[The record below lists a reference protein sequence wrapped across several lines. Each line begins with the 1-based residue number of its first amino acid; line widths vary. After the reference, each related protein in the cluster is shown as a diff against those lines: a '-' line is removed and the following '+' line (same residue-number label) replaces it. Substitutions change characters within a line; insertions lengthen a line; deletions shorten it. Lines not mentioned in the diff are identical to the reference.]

1 MDVDFLPLTKAGK
14 NSGGTHQPIPRPGLK
29 WSVMGKINNAMTD
42 ALSDNVFPGAVL
54 LVSVNGKILFF
65 DAYGSAN
72 KLSGKKMT
80 RDTVFDLAS
89 LTKPLATTLA
99 VMKLVQEGRLEIQ
112 DKLASILPLFRN
124 TEKEDIR
131 IINLL
136 AHNSGFPDYRPY
148 YLSLCSLPQNKRES
162 ALRDLLVKEPLLYP
176 PGENVLYSDPGF
188 MILRWVIET
197 VSGSR
202 LDCFLYDK
210 IYKPLGLENLFFVD
224 LDYKE
229 KKGKERNG
237 SFAATEICPWRNI
250 LLEGV
255 VHDENAYL
263 MGGIEGHAGLFG
275 TAGNANLLLSELL
288 LSFHGI
294 SNRAVIDGKQ
304 ANHFLRRREGAS
316 RVLGFDAPSLTG
328 SSAGIHFSRNSI
340 GHLGFTGTSFWMD
353 LDKLVIVILLTNRVH
368 PSRENV
374 KIKGFRPVLHDI
386 VMENLSE
393 RGIIKI

>member
-29 WSVMGKINNAMTD
+29 WSVMEKINNAMTD

-54 LVSVNGKILFF
+54 LVSVKGKILFF
-65 DAYGSAN
+65 DAYGLAN

-99 VMKLVQEGRLEIQ
+99 VMKLVQEGRLEIE

-124 TEKEDIR
+124 TEKEGIR

-136 AHNSGFPDYRPY
+136 AHNSGIPDYRPY
-148 YLSLCSLPQNKRES
+148 YLSLCGLPQNKRES
-162 ALRDLLVKEPLLYP
+162 ALRDLLVKEPLLSM

-202 LDCFLYDK
+202 LDHFVYDK
-210 IYKPLGLENLFFVD
+210 IYRPLGLGNFFFVD

-229 KKGKERNG
+229 KKGKEHNG

-255 VHDENAYL
+255 VHDENAYV

-275 TAGNANLLLSELL
+275 TAGDANLLLSELL
-288 LSFHGI
+288 FSFHGI
-294 SNRAVIDGKQ
+294 SKQAVIDGKQ
-304 ANHFLRRREGAS
+304 ANHFLRRREGAG
-316 RVLGFDAPSLTG
+316 RALGFDAPSLTG
-328 SSAGIHFSRNSI
+328 SSSGIHFSRNSV

-353 LDKLVIVILLTNRVH
+353 LDNFVIVILFTNRVH

-374 KIKGFRPVLHDI
+374 KIKEFRPVLHNI
-386 VMENLSE
+386 VMEDLAE
-393 RGIIKI
+393 GGIIKI